1 MSSDYSFI
9 SFTQFFLSKHPNV
22 TSLSQR
28 NDYVFEVNRVAPQ
41 DKIIIAAINE
51 YVLGELTILRIIQ
64 ENPDVDIICSGG
76 DWNKPTQNAFNL
88 CHKQNVCLCNFKG
101 LFRALYRHDCR
112 NYVCDTYC

>member
-9 SFTQFFLSKHPNV
+9 CFTLEFLSKHNNV
-22 TSLSQR
+22 ISVQQR
-28 NDYVFEVNRVAPQ
+28 NDYVFEVMRENPK
-41 DKIIIAAINE
+41 DKVIVAAINE
-51 YVLGELTILRIIQ
+51 YVLGELTILRITQ

-88 CHKQNVCLCNFKG
+88 CHEQNICLCNFKG
-101 LFRALYRHDCR
+101 LFRALYRQECR